1 MGNTR
6 ITVDYLSMHL
16 LTRSLLL
23 EIKFLSSLENLAPNS
38 KKKKRRTKHSF
49 LIDNFKR
56 EENSLHLTK
65 YLDVVF
71 NISHP
76 FLDWPYQASK
86 LQRSMNF

>member
-38 KKKKRRTKHSF
+38 KKKGEQST
-49 LIDNFKR
+49 
-56 EENSLHLTK
+56 
-65 YLDVVF
+65 VF
-71 NISHP
+71 
-76 FLDWPYQASK
+76 
-86 LQRSMNF
+86 